1 MTPPTLSQTAYR
13 DIKADILAG
22 RIAQDTILS
31 ERDLAERLGIS
42 RTPLRSALSRL
53 ERENVIGRL
62 ANGALL
68 VRSVNVEQLLEIVQL
83 RQILERSAAGRAAR
97 FGVTPELLASREAML
112 RYLGDSKATFEEFW
126 RDDERFHRAVA
137 VAARLELLSGLLAEQ
152 RAIVQR
158 STIIRTHDNFA
169 EQAKEHIAVIDAIA
183 EGDVEAARAA
193 MSLHFENMRARTL
206 GSLSN
211 R

>member
-1 MTPPTLSQTAYR
+1 MTPPTLSQGAYR

-31 ERDLAERLGIS
+31 ERDLAEKLGIS

-53 ERENVIGRL
+53 ERENIINRL

-83 RQILERSAAGRAAR
+83 RQILERSAAARAAR
-97 FGVTPELLASREAML
+97 FGITPDLVAAHRAMT
-112 RYLGDSKATFEEFW
+112 RYLGKEKATFEDFW
-126 RDDERFHRAVA
+126 RDDEEFHRAVA
-137 VAARLELLSGLLAEQ
+137 EAARLKLLPDLLAEQ
-152 RAIVQR
+152 RAVVQR
-158 STIIRTHDNFA
+158 STIIRTNDNFA
-169 EQAKEHIAVIDAIA
+169 AQATEHIAVIDAIA
-183 EGDVEAARAA
+183 EGDAEGARAA

>member
-1 MTPPTLSQTAYR
+1 MTSETLSQSAYR

-53 ERENVIGRL
+53 ERENIIGRL

-68 VRSVNVEQLLEIVQL
+68 VRAVNVEQLLEIVQL
-83 RQILERSAAGRAAR
+83 RQILERAAAARAAR
-97 FGVTPELLASREAML
+97 FGITQELLASREAMM
-112 RYLGDSKATFEEFW
+112 RYLGDSKATFEGFW
-126 RDDERFHRAVA
+126 RDDEQFHRAVA
-137 VAARLELLSGLLAEQ
+137 VAARLELLPDLLVEQ

-158 STIIRTHDNFA
+158 STIIRMDDNFA
-169 EQAKEHIAVIDAIA
+169 DQAKEHIAVIDAIA
-183 EGDVEAARAA
+183 QGDIEQARAA